1 VKIKIFHCNNFSSLV
16 PLRSISFWPIEKMVD
31 GKIGSMMK
39 VKGIEQLE
47 VPTSTT
53 YNNHNLI
60 NFLGV

>member
-1 VKIKIFHCNNFSSLV
+1 VKIKIFHYNNCSSLV
-16 PLRSISFWPIEKMVD
+16 PLRSIAFCPIEKMVD
-31 GKIGSMMK
+31 DKIGSMMK

-47 VPTSTT
+47 VPT

>member
-1 VKIKIFHCNNFSSLV
+1 V
-16 PLRSISFWPIEKMVD
+16 PLRSIAFWPIEKMVD
-31 GKIGSMMK
+31 DKIGSMMK